1 MFLLLVEVEVEV
13 KEQDFF
19 SLDSVITW
27 LLNNQIERGSQL
39 RVHLSDEP

>member
-19 SLDSVITW
+19 SLDSVIT
-27 LLNNQIERGSQL
+27 NNQIDRSSKL
-39 RVHLSDEP
+39 RVPFNLKS